1 MITVA
6 ASAVPP
12 ALVDG
17 AGRIAV
23 CILDRHRLFSKE
35 YQMPNRMDSMLSH
48 GMGKMKAMKARL
60 SGLVGVFKTLAEQH
74 GEVKVLLDRAKSS
87 NEKFVELWPTLRT
100 ELLSH
105 ERAEMRELYP
115 LLRAYPETMLLANH
129 HDAEAGELE
138 SLIQRIDA
146 LPPTAA
152 ERHALFEQ
160 LVDKV
165 THHAGEEE
173 RDIFPKAQD
182 VLGKDRAIQLEKTFL
197 AAKQQVAHVV

>member
-138 SLIQRIDA
+138 S
-146 LPPTAA
+146 
-152 ERHALFEQ
+152 
-160 LVDKV
+160 
-165 THHAGEEE
+165 
-173 RDIFPKAQD
+173 
-182 VLGKDRAIQLEKTFL
+182 
-197 AAKQQVAHVV
+197 